1 MPGLFVRAHRMP
13 SIEIRRPHRL
23 SAVEAHAVI
32 DQVASRMREKFQVQT
47 QWQNDHTLSF
57 ERPGINGTIAIGA
70 NEIHV
75 RAQLGMLFS
84 PLKGMIEQEIRRK
97 LDEHFA

>member
-1 MPGLFVRAHRMP
+1 MA
-13 SIEIRRPHRL
+13 SIDIRRPHRL
-23 SAVEAHAVI
+23 SQSEAHAVI
-32 DQVASRMREKFQVQT
+32 DKVAARMREKFEVKT
-47 QWQNDHTLSF
+47 QWENDTAMAF
-57 ERPGINGTIAIGA
+57 ERPGISGQIAISS

-75 RAQLGMLFS
+75 SARLGMLFF